1 MTTKNNY
8 KFLCKKGK
16 NKNYA
21 NVPDSNDI
29 NLTQKPLPRIRVCVR
44 KRPPNKK
51 EIQNSDIDI
60 LEIKNG
66 SSLTVK
72 ELK

>member
-8 KFLCKKGK
+8 KFLSKKGK
-16 NKNYA
+16 YENNA
-21 NVPDSNDI
+21 NFPETNDI
-29 NLTQKPLPRIRVCVR
+29 NIIQKPLPRIRVCVR

-66 SSLTVK
+66 NSLTVK

>member
-1 MTTKNNY
+1 MSSKNF
-8 KFLCKKGK
+8 KFTCKKSK
-16 NKNYA
+16 KQIVQNI
-21 NVPDSNDI
+21 PDIDNIITDSTN
-29 NLTQKPLPRIRVCVR
+29 LPRIRVCVR

-60 LEIKNG
+60 LEIRNG
-66 SSLTVK
+66 NSLTVK

>member
-8 KFLCKKGK
+8 KFLSKKGK
-16 NKNYA
+16 YKNNA
-21 NVPDSNDI
+21 NFPETNDI
-29 NLTQKPLPRIRVCVR
+29 NIIQKPLPRIRVCVR

-66 SSLTVK
+66 NSLTVK